1 VALAGLRWDERFGD
15 RHISLTALVC
25 GADPG
30 VITNALSGALLTDDE
45 MTREQDWATYDDP
58 FGDWHEDPCD
68 DFDAADDVN
77 QRHQDDEGH

>member
-1 VALAGLRWDERFGD
+1 M
-15 RHISLTALVC
+15 
-25 GADPG
+25 
-30 VITNALSGALLTDDE
+30 ALSLPVGPEGNLLETTENQAERLWLPHPVLTDDE
-45 MTREQDWATYDDP
+45 MAREQDWAAYDDP